1 MDLVERRV
9 FVTRDYVTRGGAPI
23 PEVRIGYQTAG
34 RLNAAGD
41 NAVLVTHYFSGSAH
55 AWGRYE
61 EGGPAGFWDTLI
73 GPGRAIDTD
82 RYFVVASDTLVNLNV
97 RDGRTVTTGPAT
109 VNPATGRPWGTAFP
123 VVAIRDFVEV
133 QKRLLDDLGV
143 TRLAMV
149 AGPSMGGMQAVEWT
163 AAYPAMVE
171 RVMTAIS
178 GAWFDP
184 WMLSWLDIWTAP
196 VRLDPDWKGGEYG
209 DGPGPVRGLAEAFKV
224 IAVHAQDRGALAPF
238 GRVVA
243 EGPDPARDLAG
254 RFQVTR
260 AMDDAAAERARLSD
274 ANHLLYMARANQL
287 FLHDYPSTEAALAN
301 SRARWLVVPSPTDH
315 VWLPSYSHD
324 LAAVLRGQ
332 GRDVAM
338 AEVTGP
344 FGHLNGIVPGSLA
357 VIAPAVAAFLA
368 A

>member
-1 MDLVERRV
+1 MLVERQV

-61 EGGPAGFWDTLI
+61 PDGPLGFWDALI

-82 RYFVVASDTLVNLNV
+82 RYFVIASDTLVNLNV

-133 QKRLLDDLGV
+133 QKRLLDHLGV

-149 AGPSMGGMQAVEWT
+149 AGPSMGGMQAVEW
-163 AAYPAMVE
+163 AAAHPAMVE

-178 GAWFDP
+178 GAEFDP
-184 WMLSWLDIWTAP
+184 WMLSWLDIWTAA
-196 VRLDPDWKGGEYG
+196 VRLDPDWKGGDYH
-209 DGPGPVRGLAEAFKV
+209 DGPGPLRGLAEAFKV
-224 IAVHAQDRGALAPF
+224 ITVHAQDRGALAPF
-238 GRVVA
+238 GRALA
-243 EGPDPARDLAG
+243 EGPDPARDIAG
-254 RFQVTR
+254 RFEVTR
-260 AMDDAAAERARLSD
+260 AMDAAAAERARLSD
-274 ANHLLYMARANQL
+274 ANHLLWMARANQL
-287 FLHDYPSTEAALAN
+287 FLHEYPSTEAALAK
-301 SRARWLVVPSPTDH
+301 APPRWLVVHAPRDH

-324 LAAVLRGQ
+324 LAALLRRL
-332 GRDVAM
+332 GRQVET
-338 AEVTGP
+338 AEVDGP
-344 FGHLNGIVPGSLA
+344 FGHLNGIVPASLGP
-357 VIAPAVAAFLA
+357 IAPKVAAFLA
-368 A
+368 G